1 MFQDPN
7 SFYWLENITLI
18 ERNVMSLQKF
28 NVLLLERFSA
38 MVRLLIANV
47 IAYATEIQ
55 MRNGKRT
62 EAFLPRKPA
71 SDPLLLVDVIGRS
84 GFDIAD
90 QICRSNAGFQAEQQ
104 VCVIRHAIDCDKLL
118 TSSRHDSRDL
128 FL

>member
-1 MFQDPN
+1 MFQDRN

-47 IAYATEIQ
+47 IAYATEMR

-84 GFDIAD
+84 GLISPIKSEGAML
-90 QICRSNAGFQAEQQ
+90 GFRPSSK
-104 VCVIRHAIDCDKLL
+104 CV
-118 TSSRHDSRDL
+118 
-128 FL
+128 